1 MGATPVFF
9 QSMLTL
15 LEWARGAGVPE
26 VSGVC
31 VQSDKFSGMMHRL
44 SVDGFH
50 DNYQH
55 NTISDSKIKH
65 CGGTDGIATILKS
78 SGTPALRA
86 HSSSGPGTVTG
97 TKCEYISQIP

>member
-1 MGATPVFF
+1 M
-9 QSMLTL
+9 TL
-15 LEWARGAGVPE
+15 LHDCIHLPEWARGAGVPE

-86 HSSSGPGTVTG
+86 HSSRAVHMPKLENIEIAVT
-97 TKCEYISQIP
+97 SA